1 MKRMGRWLLIIA
13 VVVAGLLIT
22 GVVLVKLL
30 VTPERVRATLV
41 PLAEKALQRPVA
53 LGEINIGLFSGVE
66 VANLEIG
73 EPDGGETFV
82 AADKVVL
89 RYRFWPLLRGEVVID
104 EARLVG
110 PNIRI
115 VRLADGRFNFDDLIA
130 APPGAAATPAA
141 PAPPGSGAP
150 VDLSISRVAIEGG
163 DVVFLDYSVDAKA
176 PYRLKFSA
184 IGLALQDVS
193 LVRPFPFE
201 LQARINDAQLEISGD
216 ADLKARKGNARVRLT
231 DLDVTGFAP
240 YLRGHIPGTLGALK
254 VSTDLT
260 LAGDASQLTSKGQLT
275 LANLDLTL
283 EALPDAPLRQA
294 RLALD
299 YAIKL
304 DPVRQQLAIDK
315 GHLTFN
321 GIAAELSGSVADYGT
336 TPRVDLQLALPALD
350 LRQALDALPPGMVA
364 ATDGLDPAGKLD
376 LQVHLAGTTDHPAA
390 LLQEGSLRLSA
401 VQASLAGLRPALS
414 GSLAIK
420 GGALT
425 SQGLQLVAGDNRAD
439 LDLKVADLFARPLV
453 VTLKTSADRLLL
465 DPLVAAGR
473 PPKDTPVAADAP
485 QSPPA
490 TEPGPLDLPLTAD
503 VTMTVKKAIYQ
514 GLECQDFFLHGT
526 LAKNVLLI
534 DSLRGAVAGGNFS
547 DTARID
553 LGRPGFAYST
563 RLTLTDIQL
572 EPLVSALQPEASGKL
587 SGTLALVTDLA
598 GNGTLP
604 ATIRRELS
612 GNGEVKVRDGRLD
625 GGELSRGL
633 AAVLGLEEL
642 QRLTFQQWDG
652 NFRIEAGKVL
662 FDSRF
667 SGRQLRLS
675 PQGAVGLD
683 GSLNVLLDTRIAPEL
698 TAKLDQRGKVS
709 SYFKDAEGWG
719 QVPLKL
725 GGNIDKPRFEIDA
738 RAVTRKAGE
747 KLQQKLEQKLLDKLG
762 PKDKSEPAG
771 SGDQKKLLEETI
783 RGLFK
788 N

>member
-1 MKRMGRWLLIIA
+1 MKRIGRWLAIVA
-13 VVVAGLLIT
+13 VVVVALLIA
-22 GVVLVKLL
+22 GFVLVKLL

-53 LGEINIGLFSGVE
+53 LGEINIGLFSGVQ

-73 EPDGGETFV
+73 EPDGRESFV

-89 RYRFWPLLRGEVVID
+89 RYRFWPLLRGQVVID

-110 PNIRI
+110 PKIRI
-115 VRLADGRFNFDDLIA
+115 VRLADGRFNFDDLVA
-130 APPGAAATPAA
+130 APPAGSETPAA
-141 PAPPGSGAP
+141 PASPGSGTP
-150 VDLSISRVAIEGG
+150 IDLSISRVAIEGG
-163 DVVFLDYSVDAKA
+163 EVVFLDYRVDAKA

-184 IGLALQDVS
+184 IGLELQDVS
-193 LVRPFPFE
+193 LTRSFPFE

-216 ADLKARKGNARVRLT
+216 ADLGARKGNAHVRLT

-260 LAGDASQLTSKGQLT
+260 LAGDASQLTSRGELT

-283 EALPDAPLRQA
+283 DALPDAPLRQA
-294 RLALD
+294 RLGLD
-299 YAIKL
+299 YAIRL
-304 DPVRQQLAIDK
+304 DPTRQQLAIDK
-315 GHLTFN
+315 GHFTFN

-350 LRQALDALPPGMVA
+350 LRQALDALPPGLVA

-376 LQVHLAGTTDHPAA
+376 LQAHLAGTTDHPEA

-401 VQASLAGLRPALS
+401 VQASLAGLRPALN
-414 GSLAIK
+414 GSFALK
-420 GGALT
+420 GGALS

-439 LDLKVADLFARPLV
+439 LDLKVANLFARPLV
-453 VTLKTSADRLLL
+453 VSLKVSADRLLL
-465 DPLVAAGR
+465 DPLVAAGN
-473 PPKDTPVAADAP
+473 PPPDTPAADAP
-485 QSPPA
+485 PSPPA
-490 TEPGPLDLPLTAD
+490 TEAGPLDLPLTAD
-503 VTMTVKKAIYQ
+503 VTMTVKKTIYQ
-514 GLECQDFFLHGT
+514 GLECQDLFLHGT
-526 LAKNVLLI
+526 LVKNILQI
-534 DSLRGAVAGGNFS
+534 DSLRGNLAGGNFT

-553 LGRPGFAYST
+553 LGRPGFAYRT
-563 RLTLTDIQL
+563 HLVLTDIEL
-572 EPLVSALQPEASGKL
+572 EPLVGALQPEANGKL
-587 SGTLALVTDLA
+587 SGTIALVTDLA

-612 GNGEVKVRDGRLD
+612 GNGEVTLRNGRLD
-625 GGELSRGL
+625 GGELARGL
-633 AAVLGLEEL
+633 ATVLGLDEL

-652 NFRIEAGKVL
+652 NFRIEAGKVK

-667 SGRQLRLS
+667 SGGQLRLS
-675 PQGAVGLD
+675 PQGSVGLD
-683 GSLNVLLDTRIAPEL
+683 GSLNVVLDTRVAPEL

-709 SYFKDAEGWG
+709 SYFKDADGWG
-719 QVPLKL
+719 QLPLKL
-725 GGNIDKPRFEIDA
+725 SGNIDKPHFEIDA
-738 RAVTRKAGE
+738 RAATRQAGE
-747 KLQQKLEQKLLDKLG
+747 KLQQKLEQKLIDKLG
-762 PKDKSEPAG
+762 PKEKGEPAG
-771 SGDQKKLLEETI
+771 GTDQKKLLEESI

>member
-1 MKRMGRWLLIIA
+1 MKRIGRWLAIIA
-13 VVVAGLLIT
+13 VVVAALLVT
-22 GVVLVKLL
+22 AVVLVKLL
-30 VTPERVRATLV
+30 VTPERVRTTLV

-53 LGEINIGLFSGVE
+53 LGEINIGLFSGVQ
-66 VANLEIG
+66 VANLEIR
-73 EPDGGETFV
+73 EPDGSESFV
-82 AADKVVL
+82 AAEKVVL

-110 PNIRI
+110 PKIRI
-115 VRLADGRFNFDDLIA
+115 VRLADGRFNFDDLVS
-130 APPGAAATPAA
+130 APAATADTPPA
-141 PAPPGSGAP
+141 PAPPDSGTP

-163 DVVFLDYSVDAKA
+163 EVVFLDYSVDTKA

-184 IGLALQDVS
+184 IDLALQDVS
-193 LVRPFPFE
+193 LVRSFPFE
-201 LQARINDAQLEISGD
+201 LQARINDAELEISGD
-216 ADLKARKGNARVRLT
+216 ADLGARKGNARVRLT
-231 DLDVTGFAP
+231 DLDITGFAP

-260 LAGDASQLTSKGQLT
+260 LAGDASQLTSRGQLT

-294 RLALD
+294 RLGLD
-299 YAIKL
+299 YAIQL
-304 DPVRQQLAIDK
+304 DPARQQLAIDK
-315 GHLTFN
+315 GHFTFN
-321 GIAAELSGSVADYGT
+321 GIAAELTGRITDYGT
-336 TPRVDLQLALPALD
+336 TPRVDLQLVLPALD
-350 LRQALDALPPGMVA
+350 LRQALDALPPGLVT

-376 LQVHLAGTTDHPAA
+376 LQAHLAGSTDNPAA

-401 VQASLAGLRPALS
+401 VQASLAGLRPALN
-414 GSLAIK
+414 GSLALK

-439 LDLKVADLFARPLV
+439 LDLTVADLFARPLV
-453 VTLKTSADRLLL
+453 VTLKASADRLLL
-465 DPLVAAGR
+465 DPLVAAGG
-473 PPKDTPVAADAP
+473 PPPDTPAAANAP
-485 QSPPA
+485 QTPPA

-503 VTMTVKKAIYQ
+503 VTMTVKKTIYQ

-534 DSLRGAVAGGNFS
+534 DSLRGNFAGGGFT

-563 RLTLTDIQL
+563 HLVLTDIQL
-572 EPLVSALQPEASGKL
+572 DPLVSALQPEASGKL
-587 SGTLALVTDLA
+587 SGTIALVTDLA

-612 GNGEVKVRDGRLD
+612 GKGEVKVRDGRLD
-625 GGELSRGL
+625 GGELARGL
-633 AAVLGLEEL
+633 AAVLDLDEL

-652 NFRIEAGKVL
+652 NFRIEAGKVK

-675 PQGAVGLD
+675 PQGTVGLD
-683 GSLNVLLDTRIAPEL
+683 GSLDVLLDTRVAPEL
-698 TAKLDQRGKVS
+698 IAKLDQRGKVS

-719 QVPLKL
+719 QLPLKL
-725 GGNIDKPRFEIDA
+725 SGNIDKPHFEIDA
-738 RAVTRKAGE
+738 RAVTHKAGE

-762 PKDKSEPAG
+762 PKEGEPAG
-771 SGDQKKLLEETI
+771 SSDQKKLLEETI